1 MQKAGIV
8 VLLAVLALPAAVQGQ
23 VFKCVDDAGRTTY
36 QSVFCPASADQT
48 QLVFSSDRL
57 VAVVY
62 SPMPAEAS
70 HAEEK
75 VSGDANVLAW
85 FRLSRATP
93 FLQSNDG
100 NWETAVNAPK
110 LPPGTTIFITGVEGA
125 GNDAWFEAFREVNG
139 EHDYG
144 VINAA
149 AITGQTDALPL
160 SEWPIA
166 LSDSAVVDSAAS
178 LSSGFQ
184 ALPEYNVESYCEGYA
199 SEVEALGV
207 DHSNALDRCLA
218 LENEAQAS
226 LATQYRQ
233 LPFIVSQTCTVQ
245 SLANGMGSYQ
255 RMLHC
260 VELKE
265 MFTGE
270 ALTFSE

>member
-1 MQKAGIV
+1 MQKSGI
-8 VLLAVLALPAAVQGQ
+8 VLLAALAMPPVVQGQ

-36 QSVFCPASADQT
+36 QSAFCPASADET
-48 QLVFSSDRL
+48 QLIFSRGRL
-57 VAVVY
+57 VPVVK
-62 SPMPAEAS
+62 PPVPAEAS
-70 HAEEK
+70 PVAET
-75 VSGDANVLAW
+75 VSEDRKVLAR

-100 NWETAVNAPK
+100 NWETAVNAPR

-139 EHDYG
+139 ERDYG

-184 ALPEYNVESYCEGYA
+184 MLPEYNVETYCEGYA
-199 SEVEALGV
+199 SEVAALGV

-226 LATQYRQ
+226 LAAQYRQ